1 MVRMRDIARKFA
13 RTAAIHTLSA
23 AVFGLEVLSDLTP
36 GVRMTGRRRLP
47 QNMAPG
53 IFVAEIATWAAVSP
67 SLLPRPWWVTAA
79 NVAIGQAA
87 GHFTAT
93 TAAFITKR
101 GLRYIGKR
109 PQDRVGPTT
118 RSRTHLAL
126 GVITLLM
133 GVRSLRN
140 QSEQAKLVNKYN
152 ERGPQSAALGI
163 AIGILGYGS
172 LLVIGEAAQL
182 TVTQLSRQAQRWLPR
197 WLAWPLA
204 GSTVG
209 YLMTLFS
216 DRMLW
221 RRFIHDASMQALQLN
236 KLVYPGSVMPWEP
249 ERSGSP
255 WSLEPWTA
263 VGSQGRAFLD
273 RGPRAHDIKDVMLC
287 SDAHEPIRIFIGLV
301 QGRGPIAA
309 AQQALAELE
318 RTGAFRRD
326 TIVIEMPAGSGWI
339 NNYSVSAYEFLTHGD
354 CATVTL
360 QFSYLPSVF
369 CYVVDR
375 KAPINA
381 ARELIAA
388 VQSRIND
395 MPEDNR
401 PKLYFAGESLGCYG
415 IVENYRDL
423 EELLAACDG
432 AVFTGPPRMTAFT
445 RRLARSRDRG
455 SLERL
460 PLIDAGRH
468 VRFASVPAHMEH
480 DAFGNDYQRWQRPRV
495 VFGQHT
501 SDAIVWWDRRL
512 IFMRPDWIQEP
523 TPRTLYADTFRRLPW
538 VPFITF
544 WQVALDQLNSLNV
557 PGGHGHNYFEETFW
571 YWDSVLGSQART
583 QLTPEL
589 AERMRA
595 FVERDQLNKPSDFRH
610 QVKKRF

>member
-126 GVITLLM
+126 GAVTLLM

-326 TIVIEMPAGSGWI
+326 TIVIELPAGSGWI

-445 RRLARSRDRG
+445 RRLARARDRG

-460 PLIDAGRH
+460 PLIDAGQH
-468 VRFASVPAHMEH
+468 VRFASTPEHMEH
-480 DAFGNDYQRWQRPRV
+480 DAFGNEYQRWQRPRV
-495 VFGQHT
+495 VFAQHA

-512 IFMRPDWIQEP
+512 IFIRPDWIQEP
-523 TPRTLYADTFRRLPW
+523 APRTLYADTFRRLPW

-583 QLTPEL
+583 QLTSEL

-610 QVKKRF
+610 QVKKRL

>member
-1 MVRMRDIARKFA
+1 MVRMRDIARRFA

-101 GLRYIGKR
+101 GLHHIGKR

-118 RSRTHLAL
+118 RNRTHLAL
-126 GVITLLM
+126 GAVTLLM

-163 AIGILGYGS
+163 AIGTLGYGS

-209 YLMTLFS
+209 YLMALFS

-301 QGRGPIAA
+301 QGRGPITA

-326 TIVIEMPAGSGWI
+326 TIVIELPAGSGWI

-445 RRLARSRDRG
+445 RRLARARDRG

-460 PLIDAGRH
+460 PLIDAGQH
-468 VRFASVPAHMEH
+468 VRFASTPEHMEH
-480 DAFGNDYQRWQRPRV
+480 DAFGNEYQRWQRPRV
-495 VFGQHT
+495 VFGQHA

-610 QVKKRF
+610 QVKKRL

>member
-1 MVRMRDIARKFA
+1 MRDIARRFA

-101 GLRYIGKR
+101 GLHHIGKR

-118 RSRTHLAL
+118 RNRTHLAL
-126 GVITLLM
+126 GAVTLLM

-163 AIGILGYGS
+163 AIGTLGYGS

-209 YLMTLFS
+209 YLMALFS

-301 QGRGPIAA
+301 QGRGPITA

-326 TIVIEMPAGSGWI
+326 TIVIELPAGSGWI

-445 RRLARSRDRG
+445 RRLARARDRG

-460 PLIDAGRH
+460 PLIDAGQH
-468 VRFASVPAHMEH
+468 VRFASTPEHMEH
-480 DAFGNDYQRWQRPRV
+480 DAFGNEYQRWQRPRV
-495 VFGQHT
+495 VFGQHA

-610 QVKKRF
+610 QVKKRL

>member
-1 MVRMRDIARKFA
+1 MVRMRDIARRFA

-118 RSRTHLAL
+118 RNRTHLAL
-126 GVITLLM
+126 GAVTLLM

-163 AIGILGYGS
+163 AIGTLGYGS

-209 YLMTLFS
+209 YLMALFS

-301 QGRGPIAA
+301 QGRGPITA

-326 TIVIEMPAGSGWI
+326 TIVIELPAGSGWI

-445 RRLARSRDRG
+445 RRLARARDRG

-460 PLIDAGRH
+460 PLIDAGQH
-468 VRFASVPAHMEH
+468 VRFASTPEHMEH
-480 DAFGNDYQRWQRPRV
+480 DAFGNEYQRWQRPRV
-495 VFGQHT
+495 VFGQHA

-610 QVKKRF
+610 QVKKRL

>member
-53 IFVAEIATWAAVSP
+53 IFAAEIATWAAVSP

-126 GVITLLM
+126 GAVTLLM

-163 AIGILGYGS
+163 TIGILGYGS

-445 RRLARSRDRG
+445 RRLARARDRG

-495 VFGQHT
+495 VFGQHA

>member
-133 GVRSLRN
+133 GARSLRN

-163 AIGILGYGS
+163 AIGTLGYGS

-209 YLMTLFS
+209 YLMALFS

-326 TIVIEMPAGSGWI
+326 TIVIELPAGSGWI

-445 RRLARSRDRG
+445 RRLARARDRG

-460 PLIDAGRH
+460 PLIDAGQH
-468 VRFASVPAHMEH
+468 VRFASTPEHMEH
-480 DAFGNDYQRWQRPRV
+480 DAFGNEYQRWQRPRV
-495 VFGQHT
+495 VFAQHA

-512 IFMRPDWIQEP
+512 IFIRPDWIQEP
-523 TPRTLYADTFRRLPW
+523 APRTLYADTFRRLPW

-583 QLTPEL
+583 QLTSEL

>member
-1 MVRMRDIARKFA
+1 MRDIARKFA

-133 GVRSLRN
+133 GARSLRN

-163 AIGILGYGS
+163 AIGTLGYGS

-209 YLMTLFS
+209 YLMALFS

-326 TIVIEMPAGSGWI
+326 TIVIELPAGSGWI

-445 RRLARSRDRG
+445 RRLARARDRG

-460 PLIDAGRH
+460 PLIDAGQH
-468 VRFASVPAHMEH
+468 VRFASTPEHMEH
-480 DAFGNDYQRWQRPRV
+480 DAFGNEYQRWQRPRV
-495 VFGQHT
+495 VFAQHA

-512 IFMRPDWIQEP
+512 IFIRPDWIQEP
-523 TPRTLYADTFRRLPW
+523 APRTLYADTFRRLPW

-610 QVKKRF
+610 QVKKRL

>member
-1 MVRMRDIARKFA
+1 MVRMRNIARRFA

-53 IFVAEIATWAAVSP
+53 IFAAEIATWAAVSP

-118 RSRTHLAL
+118 RNRTHLAL
-126 GVITLLM
+126 GAVTLLM

-163 AIGILGYGS
+163 AIGTLGYGS

-209 YLMTLFS
+209 YLMALFS

-301 QGRGPIAA
+301 QGRGPITA

-326 TIVIEMPAGSGWI
+326 TIVIELPAGSGWI

-445 RRLARSRDRG
+445 RRLARARDRG

-460 PLIDAGRH
+460 PLIDAGQH
-468 VRFASVPAHMEH
+468 VRFASTPEHMEH
-480 DAFGNDYQRWQRPRV
+480 DAFGNEYQRWQRPRV
-495 VFGQHT
+495 VFGQHA

-610 QVKKRF
+610 QVKKRL

>member
-1 MVRMRDIARKFA
+1 MRDIARKFA

-445 RRLARSRDRG
+445 RRLARARDRG

-495 VFGQHT
+495 VFGQHA

>member
-1 MVRMRDIARKFA
+1 MVRMRDIARRFA

-53 IFVAEIATWAAVSP
+53 IFAAEIATWAAVSP

-93 TAAFITKR
+93 TTAFITKR
-101 GLRYIGKR
+101 GLHHIGKR

-126 GVITLLM
+126 GAVTLLM

-163 AIGILGYGS
+163 TIGILGYGS

-209 YLMTLFS
+209 YLMALFS

-326 TIVIEMPAGSGWI
+326 TIVIELPAGSGWI

-445 RRLARSRDRG
+445 RRLARARDRG

-495 VFGQHT
+495 VFGQHA

>member
-1 MVRMRDIARKFA
+1 
-13 RTAAIHTLSA
+13 
-23 AVFGLEVLSDLTP
+23 
-36 GVRMTGRRRLP
+36 
-47 QNMAPG
+47 
-53 IFVAEIATWAAVSP
+53 
-67 SLLPRPWWVTAA
+67 
-79 NVAIGQAA
+79 
-87 GHFTAT
+87 
-93 TAAFITKR
+93 
-101 GLRYIGKR
+101 
-109 PQDRVGPTT
+109 
-118 RSRTHLAL
+118 
-126 GVITLLM
+126 M

-326 TIVIEMPAGSGWI
+326 TIVIELPAGSGWI

-445 RRLARSRDRG
+445 RRLARARDRG

-495 VFGQHT
+495 VFGQHA

>member
-1 MVRMRDIARKFA
+1 MRDIARRFA

-53 IFVAEIATWAAVSP
+53 IFAAEIATWAAVSP

-93 TAAFITKR
+93 TTAFITKR
-101 GLRYIGKR
+101 GLHHIGKR

-126 GVITLLM
+126 GAVTLLM

-209 YLMTLFS
+209 YLMALFS

-326 TIVIEMPAGSGWI
+326 TIVIELPAGSGWI

-445 RRLARSRDRG
+445 RRLARARDRG

-480 DAFGNDYQRWQRPRV
+480 DAFGNEYQRWQRPRV
-495 VFGQHT
+495 VFGQHA

-610 QVKKRF
+610 QVKKRL

>member
-23 AVFGLEVLSDLTP
+23 AAFGLEVLSDLTP

-53 IFVAEIATWAAVSP
+53 IFAAEIATWAAVSP

-79 NVAIGQAA
+79 NVAIGQGL
-87 GHFTAT
+87 GHLAAT

-109 PQDRVGPTT
+109 PQDHVGPTL

-126 GVITLLM
+126 GAITLAV

-140 QSEQAKLVNKYN
+140 QSAQAKLVNKHN
-152 ERGPQSAALGI
+152 ERGPESAFLGI
-163 AIGILGYGS
+163 ALGTVGYGT
-172 LLVIGEAAQL
+172 LLIVGEAAQI
-182 TVTQLSRQAQRWLPR
+182 TVTQLSRGVQRWLPR
-197 WLAWPLA
+197 WVAWPLA
-204 GSTVG
+204 GAAVS
-209 YLMTLFS
+209 YAAAFLS
-216 DRMLW
+216 NRMLW
-221 RRFIHDASMQALQLN
+221 RRFIHDASLKALQLN

-273 RGPRAHDIKDVMLC
+273 RGPRAHDIKEVMIC
-287 SDAHEPIRIFIGLV
+287 NRAHEPIRIFVGLV
-301 QGRGPIAA
+301 QGRGPISA

-318 RTGAFRRD
+318 RTGAFRRE
-326 TIVIEMPAGSGWI
+326 TIVIQLPAGSGWI
-339 NNYSVSAYEFLTHGD
+339 NNYSVSAYEFLTHGN

-360 QFSYLPSVF
+360 QYSYLPSVF

-375 KAPINA
+375 QAPVDA
-381 ARELIAA
+381 ARELINA
-388 VQSRIND
+388 VQSRLSTL
-395 MPEDNR
+395 PEDDR

-423 EELLAACDG
+423 DDLLQSCDG
-432 AVFTGPPRMTAFT
+432 AVFTGPPRMTTFT
-445 RRLARSRDRG
+445 RRLARGRDRG

-460 PLIDAGRH
+460 PLIDAGKH
-468 VRFASVPAHMEH
+468 VRFASTPAHMEH
-480 DAFGNDYQRWQRPRV
+480 DAFGSEYERWHRPRV
-495 VFGQHT
+495 VFGQHA

-512 IFMRPDWIQEP
+512 IFMRPDWIHEP
-523 TPRTLYADTFRRLPW
+523 APNTLYADTFKRLPW

-571 YWDSVLGSQART
+571 YWDCVLGSQART

-589 AERMRA
+589 AERMRV
-595 FVERDQLNKPSDFRH
+595 FVERDQLNKPSDFRN
-610 QVKKRF
+610 QVRKRF

>member
-1 MVRMRDIARKFA
+1 MRDIARKFA

-109 PQDRVGPTT
+109 PQDRVGPAT

-163 AIGILGYGS
+163 AIGTLGYGS

-209 YLMTLFS
+209 YLMALFS

-339 NNYSVSAYEFLTHGD
+339 NNYSVSAYEFLTHGN

-445 RRLARSRDRG
+445 RRLARARDRG

-460 PLIDAGRH
+460 PLIDAGQH
-468 VRFASVPAHMEH
+468 VRFASTPEHMEH
-480 DAFGNDYQRWQRPRV
+480 DAFGNEYQRWQRPRV
-495 VFGQHT
+495 VFAQHA

-512 IFMRPDWIQEP
+512 IFIRPDWIQEP
-523 TPRTLYADTFRRLPW
+523 APRTLYADTFRRLPW

-583 QLTPEL
+583 QLTSEL

-610 QVKKRF
+610 QVKKRL

>member
-1 MVRMRDIARKFA
+1 MRDIARKFA

-53 IFVAEIATWAAVSP
+53 IFAAEIATWAAVSP

-126 GVITLLM
+126 GAVTLLM

-445 RRLARSRDRG
+445 RRLARARDRG

-495 VFGQHT
+495 VFGQHA

>member
-133 GVRSLRN
+133 GARSLRN

-163 AIGILGYGS
+163 AIGTLGYGS

-209 YLMTLFS
+209 YLMALFS

-326 TIVIEMPAGSGWI
+326 TIVIELPAGSGWI

-445 RRLARSRDRG
+445 RRLARARDRG

-460 PLIDAGRH
+460 PLIDAGQH
-468 VRFASVPAHMEH
+468 VRFASTPEHMEH
-480 DAFGNDYQRWQRPRV
+480 DAFGNEYQRWQRPRV
-495 VFGQHT
+495 VFAQHA

-512 IFMRPDWIQEP
+512 IFIRPDWIQEP
-523 TPRTLYADTFRRLPW
+523 APRTLYADTFRRLPW

>member
-53 IFVAEIATWAAVSP
+53 IFAAEIATWAAVSP

-126 GVITLLM
+126 GAVTLLM

-369 CYVVDR
+369 CYVMDR

-445 RRLARSRDRG
+445 RRLARARDRG

-495 VFGQHT
+495 VFGQHA

-523 TPRTLYADTFRRLPW
+523 APRTLYADTFRRLPW

>member
-445 RRLARSRDRG
+445 RRLARARDRG

-495 VFGQHT
+495 VFGQHA

>member
-53 IFVAEIATWAAVSP
+53 IFAAEIATWAAVSP

-126 GVITLLM
+126 GAVTLLM

-445 RRLARSRDRG
+445 RRLARARDRG

-460 PLIDAGRH
+460 PLIDAGQH
-468 VRFASVPAHMEH
+468 VRFASTPEHMEH
-480 DAFGNDYQRWQRPRV
+480 DAFGNEYQRWQRPRV
-495 VFGQHT
+495 VFGQHA

>member
-1 MVRMRDIARKFA
+1 MVRMRDIARRFA

-53 IFVAEIATWAAVSP
+53 IFAAEIATWAAVSP

-93 TAAFITKR
+93 TTAFITKR
-101 GLRYIGKR
+101 GLHHIGKR

-126 GVITLLM
+126 GAVTLLM

-209 YLMTLFS
+209 YLMALFS

-326 TIVIEMPAGSGWI
+326 TIVIELPAGSGWI

-445 RRLARSRDRG
+445 RRLARARDRG

-480 DAFGNDYQRWQRPRV
+480 DAFSNEYQRWQRPRV
-495 VFGQHT
+495 VFGQHA

-610 QVKKRF
+610 QVKKRL

>member
-1 MVRMRDIARKFA
+1 
-13 RTAAIHTLSA
+13 
-23 AVFGLEVLSDLTP
+23 
-36 GVRMTGRRRLP
+36 MTGRRRLP

-53 IFVAEIATWAAVSP
+53 IFAAEIATWAAVSP

-126 GVITLLM
+126 GAVTLLM

-301 QGRGPIAA
+301 QGRGPITA

-326 TIVIEMPAGSGWI
+326 TIVIELPAGSGWI

-445 RRLARSRDRG
+445 RRLARARDRG

-480 DAFGNDYQRWQRPRV
+480 DAFGNEYQRWQRPRV
-495 VFGQHT
+495 VFGQHA

-571 YWDSVLGSQART
+571 YWDSVLGSQTRA

-589 AERMRA
+589 AERMRE
-595 FVERDQLNKPSDFRH
+595 FVARDQLNKPTDFRT
-610 QVKKRF
+610 QVRKQF

>member
-126 GVITLLM
+126 GVITFLM

-163 AIGILGYGS
+163 AIGTLGYGS

-209 YLMTLFS
+209 YLMALFS

-326 TIVIEMPAGSGWI
+326 TIVIELPAGSGWI

-445 RRLARSRDRG
+445 RRLARARDRG

-460 PLIDAGRH
+460 PLIDAGQH
-468 VRFASVPAHMEH
+468 VRFASTPEHMEH
-480 DAFGNDYQRWQRPRV
+480 DAFGNEYQRWQRPRV
-495 VFGQHT
+495 VFAQHA

-512 IFMRPDWIQEP
+512 IFIRPDWIQEP
-523 TPRTLYADTFRRLPW
+523 APRTLYADTFRRLPW

-583 QLTPEL
+583 QLTSEL

-610 QVKKRF
+610 QVKKRL

>member
-109 PQDRVGPTT
+109 PQDRVGPAT

-163 AIGILGYGS
+163 AIGTLGYGS

-209 YLMTLFS
+209 YLMALFS

-339 NNYSVSAYEFLTHGD
+339 NNYSVSAYEFLTHGN

-445 RRLARSRDRG
+445 RRLARARDRG

-460 PLIDAGRH
+460 PLIDAGQH
-468 VRFASVPAHMEH
+468 VRFASTPEHMEH
-480 DAFGNDYQRWQRPRV
+480 DAFGNEYQRWQRPRV
-495 VFGQHT
+495 VFAQHA

-512 IFMRPDWIQEP
+512 IFIRPDWIQEP
-523 TPRTLYADTFRRLPW
+523 APRTLYADTFRRLPW

-583 QLTPEL
+583 QLTSEL

-610 QVKKRF
+610 QVKKRL

>member
-163 AIGILGYGS
+163 AIGTLGYGS

-209 YLMTLFS
+209 YLMALFS

-445 RRLARSRDRG
+445 RRLARARDRG

-460 PLIDAGRH
+460 PLIDAGQH
-468 VRFASVPAHMEH
+468 VRFASTPEHMEH
-480 DAFGNDYQRWQRPRV
+480 DAFGNEYQRWQRPRV
-495 VFGQHT
+495 VFAQHA

-512 IFMRPDWIQEP
+512 IFIRPDWIQEP
-523 TPRTLYADTFRRLPW
+523 APRTLYADTFRRLPW

-610 QVKKRF
+610 QVKKRL

>member
-53 IFVAEIATWAAVSP
+53 IFAAEIATWAAVSP

-126 GVITLLM
+126 GAVTLLM

-326 TIVIEMPAGSGWI
+326 TIVIELPAGSGWI

-445 RRLARSRDRG
+445 RRLARARDRG

-460 PLIDAGRH
+460 PLIDAGQH
-468 VRFASVPAHMEH
+468 VRFASTPEHMEH
-480 DAFGNDYQRWQRPRV
+480 DAFGNEYQRWQRPRV
-495 VFGQHT
+495 VFGQHA

>member
-53 IFVAEIATWAAVSP
+53 IFAAEIATWAAVSP

-126 GVITLLM
+126 GAVTLLM

-326 TIVIEMPAGSGWI
+326 TIVIELPAGSGWI

-445 RRLARSRDRG
+445 RRLARARDRG

-495 VFGQHT
+495 VFGQHA

>member
-1 MVRMRDIARKFA
+1 MVRMRDIARRFA

-53 IFVAEIATWAAVSP
+53 IFAAEIATWAAVSP

-93 TAAFITKR
+93 TTAFITKR
-101 GLRYIGKR
+101 GLHHIGKR

-126 GVITLLM
+126 GAVTLLM

-209 YLMTLFS
+209 YLMALFS

-221 RRFIHDASMQALQLN
+221 RRFIHAASMQALQLN

-326 TIVIEMPAGSGWI
+326 TIVIELPAGSGWI

-445 RRLARSRDRG
+445 RRLARARDRG

-480 DAFGNDYQRWQRPRV
+480 DAFGNEYQRWQRPRV
-495 VFGQHT
+495 VFGQHA

-610 QVKKRF
+610 QVKKRL